1 MNKDLESLQVDQIE
15 ARDIDSI
22 TVPKFG
28 KKLDTIELPDMDK
41 IAMPDVS
48 LPDMNATMADFSV
61 PTGDASMDKLSVP
74 EFANN
79 MADFNVGRVG
89 DTKFADFN
97 VPSFDGAI
105 DDFSVPKSQSE
116 EMSNVIEE
124 IKLPQVH
131 EVAGPKMSVYEF
143 DEEPH
148 RLEHIDVQNVAH
160 DIHMPQVDSPR
171 FSPLAT
177 IDVQAPEIQ
186 QYNFAE
192 MGQIQEPTLHM
203 PSAGIQVPMR
213 EPQHI
218 SFEGH
223 AVQDPHQTLIPDHVI
238 YSPTIL
244 LSKESRYRAPHV
256 VREPTNR
263 YQTFQFPIHNQIA
276 EEDQKT
282 FHFTYPDVSM
292 AGNDEPQEIE
302 TIINRNDYNI
312 QPERVQFAPNSGV
325 ELVDGIHGS
334 SDLIFDAPI
343 MSEIEDLVMEEE
355 PVEEEAAPVEE
366 EAVEEEAPLM
376 ELSEESAE
384 EAAPVEEEAVDLD
397 DIFDTEK
404 IPVFEINSLDM
415 ESADEAAPVEEEEAP
430 VEEEAS
436 EEAPVEEE
444 AKEEAAPVEEEAVEE
459 VLEEAPVEEE
469 EAPVEEEA
477 KEEAAPVE
485 EETSVDVIAPEEVL
499 KALPEEEA

>member
-1 MNKDLESLQVDQIE
+1 
-15 ARDIDSI
+15 
-22 TVPKFG
+22 
-28 KKLDTIELPDMDK
+28 
-41 IAMPDVS
+41 
-48 LPDMNATMADFSV
+48 
-61 PTGDASMDKLSVP
+61 
-74 EFANN
+74 
-79 MADFNVGRVG
+79 
-89 DTKFADFN
+89 
-97 VPSFDGAI
+97 
-105 DDFSVPKSQSE
+105 
-116 EMSNVIEE
+116 
-124 IKLPQVH
+124 
-131 EVAGPKMSVYEF
+131 
-143 DEEPH
+143 
-148 RLEHIDVQNVAH
+148 
-160 DIHMPQVDSPR
+160 
-171 FSPLAT
+171 
-177 IDVQAPEIQ
+177 
-186 QYNFAE
+186 
-192 MGQIQEPTLHM
+192 M

-355 PVEEEAAPVEE
+355 PVEEEAAEEEAPVEE
-366 EAVEEEAPLM
+366 EAVEEEAPV
-376 ELSEESAE
+376 EE
-384 EAAPVEEEAVDLD
+384 EAAPVEEEALEVL
-397 DIFDTEK
+397 E
-404 IPVFEINSLDM
+404 E
-415 ESADEAAPVEEEEAP
+415 APVEEEEAP

-436 EEAPVEEE
+436 
-444 AKEEAAPVEEEAVEE
+444 
-459 VLEEAPVEEE
+459 E

-499 KALPEEEA
+499 KALPEEEAASVEEAAPVEEKAEEEAAPVEEEAEEEAPVEEEATVEEDVLDNIAEVEEPVAEEDDSSDFVYNLSDMIEKPNEVASIPNTYQRDSYIWIKGPDGNPIPFKVSGQNVDGTYVGDSKE